1 MGAHKIDYTKLANA
15 MVELEKTTRVA
26 NKLFA
31 SMGNSSGDIKFQQCV
46 IELSTN
52 LEYVEKL
59 GPEVAYIR
67 KWGKT
72 FTGKEIT
79 KEAIDEYVIKVETA
93 NQALAADM
101 KDVRSHH
108 KK

>member
-1 MGAHKIDYTKLANA
+1 MEIA
-15 MVELEKTTRVA
+15 
-26 NKLFA
+26 
-31 SMGNSSGDIKFQQCV
+31 
-46 IELSTN
+46 
-52 LEYVEKL
+52 EKL
-59 GPEVAYIR
+59 SPEVAYIR

-72 FTGKEIT
+72 FTGEEIT

-93 NQALAADM
+93 NRALAADM